1 MEEMETRVIYHLE
14 DQDTPYLI
22 RINVPAQRV
31 TLADFKR
38 VLNKPNLKFFF
49 KSVDDDFGLV
59 TWLLLTFDVKRWKF
73 RKIWFSNVGECG
85 RINVLL
91 REDDDDDGDGLVT
104 WHADL
109 WPFKSERHILALL
122 DASMLS

>member
-1 MEEMETRVIYHLE
+1 MAAEPDRRMEETETRVIYHME

-49 KSVDDDFGLV
+49 KAVDDDFG
-59 TWLLLTFDVKRWKF
+59 
-73 RKIWFSNVGECG
+73 
-85 RINVLL
+85 
-91 REDDDDDGDGLVT
+91 
-104 WHADL
+104 
-109 WPFKSERHILALL
+109 
-122 DASMLS
+122 